1 MEHTII
7 GNPDR
12 GNVSFTLAAGESV
25 IVEAGSMS
33 FMTAGMTVKPRLIGG
48 LLTAVKRKLL
58 GGESLFLS
66 EYSTATAGARAIAPA
81 FPGPVRCQELR
92 GAGDAVLL
100 AAGSF
105 LASGPG
111 VTLTTEY
118 GGGRSWFSGTGPFIL
133 RATGSGPVFFSA
145 YGAIVERD
153 VKGALTVDTGHLVAW
168 EPTLDYRIR
177 GMGSVKKTLFS
188 GEGLVMS
195 FTGSGRI
202 FLQTRQ
208 LGGFVRWLAPFCQG

>member
-1 MEHTII
+1 MDHTIV

-12 GNVSFTLAAGESV
+12 GNVSFTLVAGESV
-25 IVEAGSMS
+25 VVEAGSMS
-33 FMTAGMTVKPRLIGG
+33 FMTAGMEVKPRLVGG
-48 LLTAVKRKLL
+48 ILAAVKRKLL

-66 EYSTATAGARAIAPA
+66 EYSTQTAGALAIAPA
-81 FPGPVRCQELR
+81 FPGTVLCKELQ
-92 GAGDAVLL
+92 GEGESLLL

-133 RATGSGPVFFSA
+133 RATGSGPVFFST
-145 YGAIVERD
+145 YGAVVEKA
-153 VKGALTVDTGHLVAW
+153 VQGSLTVDTGHLVAW
-168 EPTLDYRIR
+168 EPTLAYRIR

-188 GEGLVMS
+188 GEGLVMAFS
-195 FTGSGRI
+195 GSGRV

>member
-1 MEHTII
+1 MDHTIV

-12 GNVSFTLAAGESV
+12 GNVSFTLTAGESV
-25 IVEAGSMS
+25 VVEAGSMS
-33 FMTAGMTVKPRLIGG
+33 FMTDGMEVKPRLVGG
-48 LLTAVKRKLL
+48 MLTAVKRKLL

-66 EYSTATAGARAIAPA
+66 EYSTRTAGALAIAPA
-81 FPGPVRCQELR
+81 FPGTVLCKELQ
-92 GAGDAVLL
+92 GEADSLLL

-105 LASGPG
+105 LACGPG

-118 GGGRSWFSGTGPFIL
+118 GGGRSWFSGTGPFVL

-145 YGAIVERD
+145 YGAVVERD
-153 VKGALTVDTGHLVAW
+153 VKGSLTVDTGHLVAW
-168 EPTLDYRIR
+168 EPSLAYKIR

-188 GEGLVMS
+188 GEGLVMAFS
-195 FTGSGRI
+195 GSGRI

-208 LGGFVRWLAPFCQG
+208 LGGFVRWLAPFCRG